1 MSSGHTISWYIF
13 KCSNKDVVYC
23 IPVII
28 YFMVGILLTRED
40 TCINASCY
48 IGSIELAEP
57 RRFFRIEVPLLCQK
71 SDWSC
76 ICVLR
81 VVIGHVFVC

>member
-23 IPVII
+23 ISVII

-40 TCINASCY
+40 ACITAYCY
-48 IGSIELAEP
+48 IGSIELA
-57 RRFFRIEVPLLCQK
+57 
-71 SDWSC
+71 
-76 ICVLR
+76 
-81 VVIGHVFVC
+81 